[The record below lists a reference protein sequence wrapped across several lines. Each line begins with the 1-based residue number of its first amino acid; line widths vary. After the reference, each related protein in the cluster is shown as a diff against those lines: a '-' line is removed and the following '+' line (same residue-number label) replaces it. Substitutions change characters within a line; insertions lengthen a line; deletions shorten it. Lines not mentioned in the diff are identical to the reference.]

1 MGFQLRMS
9 NKQKAHVKATK
20 GTGLLMGGGFGPM
33 SSKTTAAMFKT
44 NKSMRNLGTAGAG
57 RTLLDRLA
65 TNLGNKILLGK
76 EKFKK
81 TSGVSG
87 AVSKKLLKESIKTR
101 TTVKPFK
108 PTPN

>member
-1 MGFQLRMS
+1 
-9 NKQKAHVKATK
+9 
-20 GTGLLMGGGFGPM
+20 
-33 SSKTTAAMFKT
+33 
-44 NKSMRNLGTAGAG
+44 
-57 RTLLDRLA
+57 
-65 TNLGNKILLGK
+65 LLGK